1 MSKKENHNLNDE
13 EKKEIKNDVKD
24 AIGKAFSNP
33 KTSIDQILKD
43 GPKETLNQEE
53 IDKIVNKKNKNTD
66 KKPIILTIIL
76 IVLIAIAGVFMY
88 LSNNPKTIFIK
99 TVDKTFNTLEKNITP
114 KYDKTKGDLTID
126 LKGKYNNQTSSNL
139 KLNADYQI
147 DTKENLFS
155 ADVNLNSNKENLLNI
170 KLYGES
176 DKTYLYAENILDKY
190 LELDTNISTQEDTK
204 TVLKSLNKAITKSI
218 ESEKFSGSKMQIEIN
233 KNMVKTYKSSFTLNK
248 DNRETILDNI
258 KDLLL
263 KDENFIEA
271 YSKMINKTKE
281 EAKTEVINKIS
292 KIKTSLENT
301 EDLTI
306 NVYTKGAIQE
316 FAKLEI
322 VQKTN
327 NKTNIMSLTKIDTN
341 KFEYV
346 IDDQTKNE
354 KITGNIEYT
363 NKQDSTYLKINIK
376 NDNTNLTITLNNKYK
391 KAKEIELTKASETIK
406 FSDLT
411 DQEKL
416 NIFTKIIFTS

>member
-13 EKKEIKNDVKD
+13 EKNEIKNDVKD

-33 KTSIDQILKD
+33 KTSIDQILKG

-66 KKPIILTIIL
+66 KKPVILTIIL
-76 IVLIAIAGVFMY
+76 IILIAIAGVFMY
-88 LSNNPKTIFIK
+88 LSNNPKTILIK
-99 TVDKTFNTLEKNITP
+99 TIDKTFNTLEKNITP
-114 KYDKTKGDLTID
+114 KYEKTKGNLIVT

-139 KLNADYQI
+139 KINADYQI
-147 DTKENLFS
+147 DTKEKLFNT
-155 ADVNLNSNKENLLNI
+155 DINLNLNKNQPLNVKLHGEN
-170 KLYGES
+170 
-176 DKTYLYAENILDKY
+176 DKTYLYAKNILDKY
-190 LELDTNISTQEDTK
+190 LELDTNINTQEETK
-204 TVLKSLNKAITKSI
+204 IVLKSLNNAITKSI
-218 ESEKFSGSKMQIEIN
+218 ENEKFSGSKIQTKIN

-271 YSKMINKTKE
+271 YSKMTNITKE
-281 EAKTEVINKIS
+281 ETKTEVINQIS
-292 KIKTSLENT
+292 KIKNHLDNT

-316 FAKLEI
+316 FVKLEV

-327 NKTNIMSLTKIDTN
+327 NKSNIMSITKIDTN

-346 IDDQTKNE
+346 IDNQIKNS
-354 KITGNIEYT
+354 KITGNIEYK
-363 NKQDSTYLKINIK
+363 NKQNSTNLKIIIN
-376 NDNTNLTITLNNKYK
+376 NGSTNLTIALNNKYEKTK
-391 KAKEIELTKASETIK
+391 KIELTKASDTLK

-411 DQEKL
+411 DEEKL
-416 NIFTKIIFTS
+416 NLFTRVIFPS